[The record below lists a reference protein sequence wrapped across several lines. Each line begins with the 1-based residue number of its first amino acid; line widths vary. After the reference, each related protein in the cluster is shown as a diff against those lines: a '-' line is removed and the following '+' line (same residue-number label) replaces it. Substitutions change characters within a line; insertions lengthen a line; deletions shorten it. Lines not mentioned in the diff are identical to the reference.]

1 MTVAICPGD
10 DVYRPGLWI
19 VLKDPKAAAKQ
30 PLHEVALEHA
40 RLIAEALVK
49 RLGL

>member
-1 MTVAICPGD
+1 
-10 DVYRPGLWI
+10 
-19 VLKDPKAAAKQ
+19 VLKDPKAAPKER
-30 PLHEVALEHA
+30 LHEVALEQV